1 MQSIRLDRTG
11 SAAAVAEELARLT
24 QQAFLTPAQAQTV
37 DPQAVAHFF
46 ASDVGREVLAAET
59 LHREYPF
66 SVLAPAEKFFP
77 QTPAGEEVLLQG
89 VVDCWFETEAG
100 ITIVD
105 FKTDR
110 VSSQQAMEDR
120 SQHYQGQMAAYAY
133 ALAAVTGKPV
143 TRRILWFLSLGQGIS
158 LP

>member
-1 MQSIRLDRTG
+1 MEDLDRQG
-11 SAAAVAEELARLT
+11 RKEELARLT

-46 ASDVGREVLAAET
+46 ASDLGREVLAAET

>member
-1 MQSIRLDRTG
+1 M
-11 SAAAVAEELARLT
+11 
-24 QQAFLTPAQAQTV
+24 
-37 DPQAVAHFF
+37 
-46 ASDVGREVLAAET
+46 
-59 LHREYPF
+59 
-66 SVLAPAEKFFP
+66 
-77 QTPAGEEVLLQG
+77 
-89 VVDCWFETEAG
+89 DCWFETEAG